1 MGVDEAEGFVAGRE
15 GAFELVFFE
24 GVEDLFEK
32 GAGREAE
39 FDQIVTGEQGCGAEL
54 LFGEFGAET
63 AGEFVAIERAES
75 AEQVEAVEFELVV
88 EVREAEEAFAGGGAH
103 AREVHEAHVVL
114 DEGDGGVDDGG
125 GVFEALEDAGGDPG
139 AGLGVAVEA
148 DAIGD
153 GESGGLAG
161 VVEQGGEG
169 ERERRGGG
177 QVFEQKEGVGPDV
190 AFGVE
195 FGRLGDALHAG
206 GLGQE
211 DVEQSGSVEEFETAA
226 GAAFSED
233 AGEFVADPFG
243 GDGGDGGGEARE
255 GVPGGGF
262 DFEAEAG
269 GEADGAEEAEAVFGE
284 ALHGVADGA
293 EAAGVEVGEAV
304 DVVDDIAGEGIF
316 EEGVEG
322 EVAAE
327 DVLAG
332 VGFEGDGF
340 GAAAVAV
347 GVVGAEGGDLNFGIA
362 FAEQDDAEVGADFEG
377 AGEEFLE
384 PGRGRAGGEVVVLH
398 WEMEEAITD
407 AAADEEDEFAG
418 VAEGGGE
425 AQGESASGVG
435 AGHHY

>member
-1 MGVDEAEGFVAGRE
+1 MDEAEGFVAGRE
-15 GAFELVFFE
+15 GACGVVFFE

-54 LFGEFGAET
+54 IFGEFGAET
-63 AGEFVAIERAES
+63 AGVFVAIERAES

-103 AREVHEAHVVL
+103 AREVHEAHVVF

-139 AGLGVAVEA
+139 AGLGMAVEA

-161 VVEQGGEG
+161 VVKQGGKG
-169 ERERRGGG
+169 ERERWIRGEVLK
-177 QVFEQKEGVGPDV
+177 QEEGVGPDI
-190 AFGVE
+190 ALGVE
-195 FGRLGDALHAG
+195 LGRLGDAFHAS
-206 GLGQE
+206 GLGKE
-211 DVEQSGSVEEFETAA
+211 DFEQSGGVEEFGATA
-226 GAAFSED
+226 GAAFGQD
-233 AGEFVADPFG
+233 AGEFVADAFG
-243 GDGGDGGGEARE
+243 GDGGDGGSEARE

-269 GEADGAEEAEAVFGE
+269 GEADGAEQTEAVFGE
-284 ALHGVADGA
+284 ALRGVADGA
-293 EAAGVEVGEAV
+293 EAAGLEVGESV
-304 DVVDDIAGEGIF
+304 DVVDDFAGEGVF
-316 EEGVEG
+316 EEGVDG

-332 VGFEGDGF
+332 VGFEGDGLR
-340 GAAAVAV
+340 AAAVAV
-347 GVVGAEGGDLNFGIA
+347 GVVGAEGGDLDFGIA

-384 PGRGRAGGEVVVLH
+384 PGGGRAGGEVVVLDG
-398 WEMEEAITD
+398 EMEEAIADT
-407 AAADEEDEFAG
+407 AADEEDHLAR
-418 VAEGGGE
+418 VAKGGGE
-425 AQGESASGVG
+425 AQGESAGGIG
-435 AGHHY
+435 AGHHYY